1 MNKVLELLEPKAIIY
16 NHEAKDSS
24 EILSKLGELLME
36 AGYVKDTFTQGAIE
50 REKNFPTGLELGG
63 EINAAIPHTDI
74 VHVIKPGLALATLK
88 NPVNFKN
95 MGNKDQDVPCRLV
108 FVMALNEAHAQV
120 EMLRELATILQEPS
134 TLEELIKAKNYQDV
148 MNAISKSKD

>member
-16 NHEAKDSS
+16 NLEANNS
-24 EILSKLGELLME
+24 EQVLSRLGELLFN
-36 AGYVKDTFTQGAIE
+36 AGYVKETFVKGAIE

-74 VHVIKPGLALATLK
+74 EHVIKPGLALAILK
-88 NPVNFKN
+88 NTVNFKN
-95 MGNKDQDVPCRLV
+95 MGNKEQDVPCRLV

-120 EMLRELATILQEPS
+120 DMLRELATVLQKPE
-134 TLEELIKAKNYQDV
+134 TLKKLIDAVEYSDINE
-148 MNAISKSKD
+148 ALS

>member
-16 NHEAKDSS
+16 NLEANNS
-24 EILSKLGELLME
+24 EQVLSRLGELLFN
-36 AGYVKDTFTQGAIE
+36 AGYVKETFVKGAIE

-74 VHVIKPGLALATLK
+74 EHVIKPGLALAILK
-88 NPVNFKN
+88 NTVNFKN
-95 MGNKDQDVPCRLV
+95 MGNKEQDVPCRLV

-120 EMLRELATILQEPS
+120 DMLRELATVLQKPE
-134 TLEELIKAKNYQDV
+134 TLKKLIDAVEYSDIIE
-148 MNAISKSKD
+148 ALS

>member
-16 NHEAKDSS
+16 NLEANNS
-24 EILSKLGELLME
+24 EKVLSRLGELLFN
-36 AGYVKDTFTQGAIE
+36 AGYVKETFVKGAIE

-74 VHVIKPGLALATLK
+74 EHVIKPGLALAILK
-88 NPVNFKN
+88 NTVNFKN
-95 MGNKDQDVPCRLV
+95 MGNKEQDVPCRLV

-120 EMLRELATILQEPS
+120 DMLRELATVLQKPE
-134 TLEELIKAKNYQDV
+134 TLKKLIDAVEYSDIIE
-148 MNAISKSKD
+148 ALS